1 MQTQILAETLKKLF
15 SKDYFFVVVRTSAIT
30 MV

>member
-1 MQTQILAETLKKLF
+1 MQILAETLKKLF
-15 SKDYFFVVVRTSAIT
+15 SKDNFFVVVRNSAIT